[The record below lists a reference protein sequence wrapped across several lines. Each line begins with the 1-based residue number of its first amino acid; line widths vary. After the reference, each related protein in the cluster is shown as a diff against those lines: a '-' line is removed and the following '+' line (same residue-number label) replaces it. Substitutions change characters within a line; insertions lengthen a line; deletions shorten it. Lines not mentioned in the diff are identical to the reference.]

1 MAQSSRRRGRIF
13 ILIAVILIL
22 GVLAL
27 YFVVVRPQNQ
37 AAQNAA
43 PTAAPAEEMASIVV
57 SVQPI
62 PYGTVLTEAV
72 LTTVPYP
79 KKLLVPGV
87 FYTDVK
93 ELVGKRAKMD
103 LDAKVPITSSLITDG
118 ASGSLAAFKIPEG
131 MVAVS
136 IPMLNS
142 ISSVGYTVQPGDH
155 VNVIASMMFVD
166 VDTNWQSEL
175 PNVTARV
182 IDAPGTVDKP
192 SIVSFV
198 EGGDE
203 TSKQGRAEQDQSIAK
218 PVYLQPS
225 EAQRPRLV
233 SQTILQDVIVL
244 QVGETDLNALAA
256 ANQPT
261 PTPGGEQQQA
271 AQTTV
276 PTPKIVTLVVTPQD
290 ANTLNYLIY
299 AGAEMNLALRGAGD
313 EQRVKTDSV
322 TLQYTMDTYGIT
334 VPAKQPYA
342 LQPGKSELTL
352 PTGLEPVVAAPR

>member
-1 MAQSSRRRGRIF
+1 MAQGSKQRGRIF
-13 ILIAVILIL
+13 ILIALIL
-22 GVLAL
+22 LLGVVAV
-27 YFVVVRPQNQ
+27 YFLVVRPQNK
-37 AAQNAA
+37 AAQTAV
-43 PTAAPAEEMASIVV
+43 PTQAPAEEMANIVV

-62 PYGTVLTEAV
+62 PYGTALTENV

-103 LDAKVPITSSLITDG
+103 LDAKVPITSSLVTDG
-118 ASGSLAAFKIPEG
+118 MSGSLAAFKIPEG

-166 VDTNWQSEL
+166 VDSNFQSKL
-175 PNVTARV
+175 PNNTARV
-182 IDAPGTVDKP
+182 IPDPGTTDKP
-192 SIVSFV
+192 SAVTYV
-198 EGGDE
+198 EGGGDGAA
-203 TSKQGRAEQDQSIAK
+203 QGRAEQDQTLGK

-233 SQTILQDVIVL
+233 AQTILQDVMVL
-244 QVGETDLNALAA
+244 SVGETSQTPAVAAQATPTPA
-256 ANQPT
+256 ANQ
-261 PTPGGEQQQA
+261 QA
-271 AQTTV
+271 AAPAT
-276 PTPKIVTLVVTPQD
+276 PAKPKIVTLIVTPQD
-290 ANTLNYLIY
+290 SITLNYFLY
-299 AGAEMNLALRGAGD
+299 AGAQMNLALRGAGD

-322 TLQYTMDTYGIT
+322 TLQYAMDTYSIT
-334 VPAKQPYA
+334 IPAKQPYA
-342 LQPGKSELTL
+342 LEPSKSELTL
-352 PTGLEPVVAAPR
+352 PTGLEDVIAAPR